1 MKITRLDL
9 GTLRVPLRAPFKT
22 AVRTV
27 EAVET
32 VVVRI
37 RTDTGHTGFGEAPAT
52 AAITGET
59 CGSII
64 AAISD
69 VIAPR
74 LLGGE
79 IDTFNDL
86 LQRVDSA
93 LVRNSSAKAAVEI
106 ALFDLFAQR
115 HGAPLYRLLG
125 GGTPSLSTDVTI
137 SVGGVDAMVSDA
149 LAAIDRGY
157 AALKIKIGLD
167 PETDLDRVRALHAA
181 VDGRA
186 QLRLD
191 ANQGWT
197 PKQAVRT
204 MQRLEG
210 AGILPEL
217 LEQPVRADDLDG
229 LKFVT
234 ERIATPV
241 MADESVFGPQALI
254 ELIRVRAADI
264 VNIKLM
270 KSGGLSNAIR
280 MADIA
285 ALHGM
290 ACMIGCMLESR
301 ISVTAAAHLAIAK
314 SQAFRYV
321 DLDGPALCAENPV
334 EGGAEFD
341 GPQITLGDAPG
352 LGIIAVTG
360 LEPVRL

>member
-1 MKITRLDL
+1 
-9 GTLRVPLRAPFKT
+9 
-22 AVRTV
+22 
-27 EAVET
+27 
-32 VVVRI
+32 
-37 RTDTGHTGFGEAPAT
+37 
-52 AAITGET
+52 
-59 CGSII
+59 
-64 AAISD
+64 
-69 VIAPR
+69 
-74 LLGGE
+74 
-79 IDTFNDL
+79 
-86 LQRVDSA
+86 
-93 LVRNSSAKAAVEI
+93 
-106 ALFDLFAQR
+106 
-115 HGAPLYRLLG
+115 
-125 GGTPSLSTDVTI
+125 
-137 SVGGVDAMVSDA
+137 
-149 LAAIDRGY
+149 
-157 AALKIKIGLD
+157 
-167 PETDLDRVRALHAA
+167 
-181 VDGRA
+181 
-186 QLRLD
+186 
-191 ANQGWT
+191 
-197 PKQAVRT
+197 
-204 MQRLEG
+204 
-210 AGILPEL
+210 
-217 LEQPVRADDLDG
+217 
-229 LKFVT
+229 
-234 ERIATPV
+234 